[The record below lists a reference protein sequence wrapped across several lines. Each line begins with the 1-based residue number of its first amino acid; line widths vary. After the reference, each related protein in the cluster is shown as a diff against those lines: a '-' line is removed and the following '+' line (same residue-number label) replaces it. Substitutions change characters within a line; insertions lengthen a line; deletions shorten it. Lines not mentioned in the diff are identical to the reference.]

1 MKRNDF
7 MRYTAQLGFV
17 GVLLKD
23 FRWAKETPKSEM
35 PLIVSTWHT
44 GIKANKAA
52 WDDLAKGGTAIDA
65 VETTAKVEEADPNNQ
80 SVGLGGRP
88 DRDGHVT
95 LDACIM
101 DHKGQA
107 GSVAFLEGIVHP
119 ISVARRV
126 MEKTPHV
133 ILAGEGAKQFALA
146 EGFVETDLL
155 TEKSK
160 KEWKEWLKTAQ
171 YKPVINVESHD
182 TIGILALDMQGHLAG
197 ACTTSGLAYKM
208 HGRVGDSPII
218 GAGLFVDGEVG
229 ACTCSGLGELVLK
242 TLGSFLVVEFMR
254 QGKSP
259 TQACK
264 KAIERIVAKIPNYRE
279 AQVGFVAID
288 KHGRHGAYAIQPGF
302 EYALKTTTQEI
313 IIKSKSY
320 L

>member
-23 FRWAKETPKSEM
+23 FRWAKEAPKSEM

-65 VETTAKVEEADPNNQ
+65 VETAAKVEEADPNNQ

-171 YKPVINVESHD
+171 YQPVINVESHD
-182 TIGILALDMQGHLAG
+182 TIGILALDTQGHLAG

-302 EYALKTTTQEI
+302 EYALKTANQEI

>member
-1 MKRNDF
+1 

-23 FRWAKETPKSEM
+23 FRWAKEAPKSEM

-65 VETTAKVEEADPNNQ
+65 VETAAKVEEADPNNQ

-107 GSVAFLEGIVHP
+107 GSVVFLEGIVHP

-171 YKPVINVESHD
+171 YQPVINVESHD
-182 TIGILALDMQGHLAG
+182 TIGILALDAHGHLAG

-302 EYALKTTTQEI
+302 EYALKTANQEI